1 MGYLDYNGSL
11 GRLKQKG
18 SLAEYET
25 EFLRLSCK
33 VTPVCWTEE
42 DLIERFL
49 DGLKEQRVPER
60 VESLGPDSLY
70 DAMQKARLV
79 KTGGPLLFIQPWCL
93 WFWGL

>member
-18 SLAEYET
+18 SLAEYEA

-33 VTPVCWTEE
+33 VTPACWTEE

-49 DGLKEQRVPER
+49 DGLKEQRVRER

-70 DAMQKARLV
+70 DAIQKARLV